1 MIISD
6 SYLVLL
12 TNLLLDD
19 LKRSSPS
26 RVVIVSSKL
35 HDPTVRHGNPPNF
48 KWNLDEINNE
58 MEYDGMLAYKNSK
71 LANVWFSYELSR
83 RLENTGV
90 DVVVMCPVQIIMLYS
105 SFLRYMTN
113 LFFRVSFQLQVWA
126 ETQTFFRDISCII

>member
-1 MIISD
+1 MIIISD
-6 SYLVLL
+6 SRLVLL

-35 HDPTVRHGNPPNF
+35 HDPSVRHGDPPNF

-58 MEYDGMLAYKNSK
+58 VGYDGMAAYKNSK
-71 LANVWFSYELSR
+71 LANVWFAYELAR

-90 DVVVMCPVQIIMLYS
+90 DVHVMCPVRIIMLCTS
-105 SFLRYMTN
+105 L
-113 LFFRVSFQLQVWA
+113 LG
-126 ETQTFFRDISCII
+126 